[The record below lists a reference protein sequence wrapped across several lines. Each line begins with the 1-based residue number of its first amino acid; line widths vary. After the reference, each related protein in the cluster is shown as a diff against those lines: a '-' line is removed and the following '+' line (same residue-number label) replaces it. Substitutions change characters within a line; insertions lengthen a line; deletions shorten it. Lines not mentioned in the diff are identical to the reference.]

1 MTENGIKALEQI
13 LSTIAER
20 QSFTSKSSGLHA
32 ATLRSLV
39 TAGAIQ
45 VVEPRTSPLSYVY
58 DKKTAEQVLNDAK
71 AEIAAKEGAK
81 DSFLSDNLRRAR
93 KAKNDEFFTL
103 LTDITAELEYY
114 DADVFRGKVVVSCC
128 NDFDSAFY
136 HFWTKERLQ
145 QMAPKA
151 VLCFGP
157 QGYRILEPDDANSF
171 NFYDGTG
178 TTFGDFRAPEILEL
192 INDYADKSED
202 VVIFTNPPFSLFRE
216 FITWAIDTNHFNFF
230 VIGNLNAATY
240 AVVFPHFQSGLLHLG
255 VNMVPRFVV
264 ADDYEAANIEVRDS
278 KRYARFGNITWY
290 STLPLFL
297 ERPFLSLTA
306 HYSAEEY
313 PFYDNYDA
321 IEVSRVKNIP
331 CDAEFVMGVPITF
344 LRVYNPA
351 QFRIIGQ
358 TAAYDKSPEVEALR
372 TSERDRNRAMLDGKM
387 KYDRILIKRV
397 S

>member
-1 MTENGIKALEQI
+1 MTENCIKALEQI
-13 LSTIAER
+13 LTAVAEG

-39 TAGAIQ
+39 IAGAIQ
-45 VVEPRTSPLSYVY
+45 IIEPRTSPLSYTY
-58 DKKTAEQVLNDAK
+58 NKQIAEQVLSDAK
-71 AEIAAKEGAK
+71 AENAAKDK
-81 DSFLSDNLRRAR
+81 SLSDNLRRAR
-93 KAKNDEFFTL
+93 KVKNDEFFTL
-103 LTDITAELEYY
+103 LADIEAELEYY
-114 DADVFRGKVVVSCC
+114 DADIFRDKVIVSCC

-136 HFWTKERLQ
+136 HLWTPERLH
-145 QMAPKA
+145 QMSPRV

-157 QGYRILEPDDANSF
+157 QGYHILQPDDCTPF
-171 NFYDGTG
+171 HFYDGGG

-192 INDYADKSED
+192 INSYADRPED
-202 VVIFTNPPFSLFRE
+202 VVIFTNPPFSLFRD

-240 AVVFPHFQSGLLHLG
+240 TVVFPHFQSGLLHLG
-255 VNMVPRFVV
+255 VNMVPRFAV
-264 ADDYEAANIEVRDS
+264 ADDYEAANVEVRDG

-290 STLPLFL
+290 STLPLFAG
-297 ERPFLSLTA
+297 RPFLPLIE
-306 HYSAEEY
+306 HYSAEKY
-313 PFYDNYDA
+313 PFYDNYNA

-331 CDAEFVMGVPITF
+331 CDTDLIMGVPITF

-372 TSERDRNRAMLDGKM
+372 TSERNRNRALLDGKM
-387 KYDRILIKRV
+387 KYDRILIKRI